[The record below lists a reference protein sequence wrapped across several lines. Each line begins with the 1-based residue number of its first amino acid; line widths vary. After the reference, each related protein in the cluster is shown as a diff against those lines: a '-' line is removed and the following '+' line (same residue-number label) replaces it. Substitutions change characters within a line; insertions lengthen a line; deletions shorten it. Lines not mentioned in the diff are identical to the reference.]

1 MNAAVEAARAGE
13 AGAGFAVVA
22 DEVRTLAQRAAEAAS
37 STNRLITGQT
47 ATITEGGEIA
57 NKAATTNHEVLDA
70 VAKVGVMIGEVN
82 VSSSEQAKGVDRIKT
97 AVMSVDTVAQ
107 ENVAN
112 SEELAAGAGTLRSQA
127 HQLNG
132 YVDDL
137 ANLMG
142 R

>member
-1 MNAAVEAARAGE
+1 MSSIVDIIQETHE
-13 AGAGFAVVA
+13 IMSCI
-22 DEVRTLAQRAAEAAS
+22 AAS
-37 STNRLITGQT
+37 VEEQT
-47 ATITEGGEIA
+47 ATINEGEEIS

-70 VAKVGVMIGEVN
+70 VAKVGIMIGEVN
-82 VSSSEQAKGVDRIKT
+82 ISSSEQAKGVDRIKN